1 MRLSIGKSIS
11 FCPSLP
17 VTSGLSP
24 NSLIPQYLAVLPS
37 VATFFFFFTY
47 DEKSYV
53 VPKKESICEKIAL
66 SLVNESWCRMKGIH
80 D

>member
-11 FCPSLP
+11 FGPSLP
-17 VTSGLSP
+17 VISGLSP
-24 NSLIPQYLAVLPS
+24 NSLIPKYLAVLPS
-37 VATFFFFFTY
+37 VATFFFTY

-66 SLVNESWCRMKGIH
+66 SLVNGSWCQMKGIH